1 VHVRGK
7 LEVQSETVI
16 DESCPENA
24 KLLLS
29 MLGRGQSNK
38 VQVSGDLE
46 FQNMIVTVE
55 SYLNSCQASIQT
67 LPKDCICK
75 NLKVANGTMELKDAD
90 GSPKLDFEGKNKDR

>member
-1 VHVRGK
+1 MHVRGK

-46 FQNMIVTVE
+46 FQSMIVT
-55 SYLNSCQASIQT
+55 A
-67 LPKDCICK
+67 
-75 NLKVANGTMELKDAD
+75 
-90 GSPKLDFEGKNKDR
+90 